1 MNLYRTCSSFLFSWV
16 LACSD
21 VKNLTADHLLKNR
34 IPMKEERKRGR
45 CGYNHSISLEATKVL
60 LVIFRRTALLLYFI
74 YDLSFCSYFLSS
86 KMYIC
91 FSELSSN
98 FLSVKSPNLWIILNP
113 ICLRYEFNSWGKNNL
128 ISIFWTE

>member
-74 YDLSFCSYFLSS
+74 YDFIILLLLLSS